1 MLSEVLTAE
10 EREARRRE
18 GRREYNRRYRAE
30 RIARPCADC
39 GRACFSRSPE
49 PRCRGCSGEHRYGE
63 SYGRFREWNRRRR
76 AANPDIGKRPCVDCG
91 RPCTGHAAEPRCLG
105 CSRRHY
111 RGHRNLRYEAGY
123 VTVDGRQ
130 VMGSNGSQAG
140 LSEDTQIL
148 TQRGWL
154 GIDDV
159 EPGDIAMTMDV
170 LTGEFREQ
178 AVEAKN
184 AEPYRGEMLNF
195 RHTSLDALLA
205 PGHPVVYRADRR
217 WLWKVKPAASAPC
230 RVANWPAGGSVA
242 KADMP
247 ISDDLLAVLGWIISD
262 GSYSGGGRLPGGGCL
277 PAGGPRLAYLRII
290 QAKPWYVWEIAE
302 LLQRLFDRL
311 QATSRPNN
319 SGFGRGRA
327 RPVVGFRLGAPE
339 SRACFEW
346 LGGEIHRIPRTL
358 LLGLSP
364 RQLRILYEALVKGD
378 GSREKRPTKG
388 PKVTFCP
395 GKDGGLAEDFQEL
408 CVRLGYRASIWYSK
422 ARGQYFN
429 HVAEARQGQWL
440 AVSPTLVAYDGR
452 VWSIT
457 VPDGTVVAR
466 RNGRVWLTGSGARAV
481 V

>member
-1 MLSEVLTAE
+1 MTLSEELTAE
-10 EREARRRE
+10 EREVRRKERK
-18 GRREYNRRYRAE
+18 REYMRRYSAE

-39 GRACFSRSPE
+39 GRPCFSRSPE
-49 PRCRGCSGEHRYGE
+49 PRCRGCGGKHRYGE

-91 RPCTGHAAEPRCLG
+91 ILCTGHAAEPRCLG
-105 CSRRHY
+105 CNRQHY
-111 RGHRNLRYEAGY
+111 VGHRNLRYEPGY
-123 VTVDGRQ
+123 TAVDGRRI
-130 VMGSNGSQAG
+130 MGSNGSQAG

-178 AVEAKN
+178 AVEAKSI
-184 AEPYRGEMLNF
+184 EPYRGEMLNF

-217 WLWKVKPAASAPC
+217 WLWKVKAAASVPC

-262 GSYSGGGRLPGGGCL
+262 GSLSGWRRLVGGGRG
-277 PAGGPRLAYLRII
+277 ATYLRII

-302 LLQRLFDRL
+302 LLQRLFGRL
-311 QATSRPNN
+311 QARSRPNN
-319 SGFGRGRA
+319 SGFGEGRA
-327 RPVVGFRLGAPE
+327 RPVVHFGLGAPE

-346 LGGEIHRIPRTL
+346 FGGEIHRIPRTL
-358 LLGLSP
+358 LVGSSP
-364 RQLRILYEALVKGD
+364 RQLRVLYEALVKGD
-378 GSREKRPTKG
+378 GYREKRPTKG

-408 CVRLGYRASIWYSK
+408 CVRLGYRASICYEK
-422 ARGQYFN
+422 ARGQYKN
-429 HVAEARQGQWL
+429 HIAEARQGQWL
-440 AVSPTLVAYDGR
+440 AVRPTPVAYNGR
-452 VWSIT
+452 IWSMT
-457 VPDGTVVAR
+457 VADGTVVAR
-466 RNGRVWLTGSGARAV
+466 RNGRVWLTGSGAMAV